1 MSQDRRT
8 TGLIDNT
15 GNPQMTQPTKIQFLY
30 FSGCP
35 LADPARK
42 NLTAALAQIGK
53 SNFEEIDILDPASP
67 EHLRAWGSP
76 TILINGAD
84 VTGQPKGNSVSCR
97 IYPFPGGVPDVQS
110 IAAGLQSSGTQA
122 CDT

>member
-1 MSQDRRT
+1 
-8 TGLIDNT
+8 
-15 GNPQMTQPTKIQFLY
+15 MTNATNVQFLY

-35 LADPARK
+35 LADPARH
-42 NLTAALAQIGK
+42 NLTEAMAQAGNNK
-53 SNFEEIDILDPASP
+53 FEEIDILDPSSP

-76 TILINGAD
+76 TILIDGVD

-110 IAAGLQSSGTQA
+110 ILAGLQRPDVGTGKA
-122 CDT
+122 